1 MNGAVDLAMLYM
13 IYSHSVITV
22 NPMIRFAHRMLVVF
36 VCLFIELF
44 YPILDIIPP
53 IQITRFIM
61 KRFEAYLS
69 QHLPQAPSFH
79 PMYEDALGVML
90 MAGGKRFR
98 PMLLLSIVDAYEPML
113 YDGAMSVA
121 LALEMFHTYSL
132 IHDDL
137 PAMDDADLRRGHKTL
152 HKRYDEVT
160 AILAGDALN
169 TDAFLKISQAPLRE
183 DVKIKLITLLA
194 QNGGGEGMVLGQ
206 AIDCYFENQPLN
218 IEQVKVLHINKTAK
232 LIAASLQM
240 GAVIVGLDSKVQ
252 KALYDFGIDLGLLFQ
267 IQDDIID
274 ETQSEEEAG
283 KPTGN
288 DGDKNSFVNLLGLE
302 QTVVEADTLAKDLQ
316 RRFET
321 FDEKLKIA
329 LQPLITQYLNRHKD

>member
-1 MNGAVDLAMLYM
+1 M
-13 IYSHSVITV
+13 
-22 NPMIRFAHRMLVVF
+22 
-36 VCLFIELF
+36 
-44 YPILDIIPP
+44 
-53 IQITRFIM
+53 Q
-61 KRFEAYLS
+61 RFEAYLS
-69 QHLPQAPSFH
+69 QNLPQASSFH
-79 PMYEDALGVML
+79 PVYEAALGDML
-90 MAGGKRFR
+90 KAGGKRFR
-98 PMLLLSIVDAYEPML
+98 PMLLLNIVDAYEPML
-113 YDGAMSVA
+113 YNSALPVA

-169 TDAFLKISQAPLRE
+169 TDAFLYISQAPLRE
-183 DVKIKLITLLA
+183 DIKIKLVMLLS
-194 QNGGGEGMVLGQ
+194 QNGGGQGMVLGQ
-206 AIDCYFENQPLN
+206 AIDCYFENKPLDLAQ
-218 IEQVKVLHINKTAK
+218 IKVLHTNKTAK

-240 GAVIVGLDSKVQ
+240 GAVIVGLDMKMQES
-252 KALYDFGIDLGLLFQ
+252 LYDFGIDLGLLFQ

-288 DGDKNSFVNLLGLE
+288 DGDKNSFINLLGLDKSIE
-302 QTVVEADTLAKDLQ
+302 EADALAKDLQ

-321 FDEKLKIA
+321 FDEKLQQA
-329 LQPLITQYLNRHKD
+329 LRPLITKYLYRHQ

>member
-1 MNGAVDLAMLYM
+1 M
-13 IYSHSVITV
+13 
-22 NPMIRFAHRMLVVF
+22 
-36 VCLFIELF
+36 
-44 YPILDIIPP
+44 
-53 IQITRFIM
+53 Q
-61 KRFEAYLS
+61 RFETYLS
-69 QHLPQAPSFH
+69 HHLPQAPSFH
-79 PMYEDALGVML
+79 PVYEDALGVML
-90 MAGGKRFR
+90 TAGGKRFR

-113 YDGAMSVA
+113 YDGALSVA

-137 PAMDDADLRRGHKTL
+137 PAMDDADLRRGNETL

-169 TDAFLKISQAPLRE
+169 TDAFLTISQAPLRE
-183 DVKIKLITLLA
+183 DIKIKLVTLLA
-194 QNGGGEGMVLGQ
+194 QNGGAQGMVLGQ

-218 IEQVKVLHINKTAK
+218 IEQIKVLHTNKTAK

-240 GAVIVGLDSKVQ
+240 GAVIVGLDIKVQ

-283 KPTGN
+283 KTTGN

-302 QTVVEADTLAKDLQ
+302 KTVEEADDLAKDLQ

-321 FDEKLKIA
+321 FDTKLQEA
-329 LQPLITQYLNRHKD
+329 LNPLITKYLHRHQ